1 MNIISF
7 EGIEGS
13 GKSSLI
19 KNLKNY
25 YKNHALDVFF
35 TKEPGGTELGEKIRE
50 ILLDPT
56 SEIDPSSELLLL
68 MADRVH
74 HVKNKINPNLNEN
87 KIVFCDRYI
96 DSTIAYQGGGRDL
109 DDKDI
114 EGMIKMLKL
123 PIPDLTILLDVPV
136 ETGLKRAKERSE
148 LDRFEKEDID
158 FHKKIRQSYL
168 NLQKKYP
175 DRIII
180 FNASIN
186 ENDVFEEVLNYI
198 KSKIDDRD

>member
-1 MNIISF
+1 MFISF

-56 SEIDPSSELLLL
+56 SNIDPSSELFLL

-136 ETGLKRAKERSE
+136 ETGLMRAKERSE

>member
-1 MNIISF
+1 MFISF

-56 SEIDPSSELLLL
+56 SEIDPSSELFLL

-136 ETGLKRAKERSE
+136 ETGLMRAKERSE

-180 FNASIN
+180 FNASMN

-198 KSKIDDRD
+198 KSRIDDRD

>member
-1 MNIISF
+1 MFISF

-19 KNLKNY
+19 KSLKNY

-56 SEIDPSSELLLL
+56 SEIDPSSELFLL

-87 KIVFCDRYI
+87 RIVFCDRYI

-136 ETGLKRAKERSE
+136 ETGLMRAKERSE

-168 NLQKKYP
+168 NLQNKYP

-180 FNASIN
+180 FNASMN
-186 ENDVFEEVLNYI
+186 ENDVFKEVLNYI

>member
-1 MNIISF
+1 MFISF

-25 YKNHALDVFF
+25 YKNHALDVFL

-50 ILLDPT
+50 ILLDPS

-68 MADRVH
+68 MADRVQ

-136 ETGLKRAKERSE
+136 EMGLMRAKERSE

-168 NLQKKYP
+168 NLQKRFP

-180 FNASIN
+180 FNASMN
-186 ENDVFEEVLNYI
+186 ENDVFEEVLNFI
-198 KSKIDDRD
+198 KSKIDD

>member
-1 MNIISF
+1 MFISF

-136 ETGLKRAKERSE
+136 ETGLMRAKERSE

-180 FNASIN
+180 FNASMN
-186 ENDVFEEVLNYI
+186 ENDGFEEVLNYI

>member
-1 MNIISF
+1 MFISF

-56 SEIDPSSELLLL
+56 SEIDPSSELFLL

-136 ETGLKRAKERSE
+136 ETGLMRAKERSE

-168 NLQKKYP
+168 NLQKRYP

-180 FNASIN
+180 FNASMN
-186 ENDVFEEVLNYI
+186 ENDVFKEVLNYI

>member
-1 MNIISF
+1 MFISF

-19 KNLKNY
+19 KSLKNY

-56 SEIDPSSELLLL
+56 SEIDPSSELFLL

-136 ETGLKRAKERSE
+136 ETGLMRAKERSE

-180 FNASIN
+180 FNASMN
-186 ENDVFEEVLNYI
+186 ENDVFKEVLNYI

>member
-1 MNIISF
+1 MFISF

-56 SEIDPSSELLLL
+56 SNIDPSSELFLL

-136 ETGLKRAKERSE
+136 ETGLMRAKERSE

-180 FNASIN
+180 FNASMN

>member
-1 MNIISF
+1 MFISF

-56 SEIDPSSELLLL
+56 SKIDPSSELFLL

-136 ETGLKRAKERSE
+136 EMGLMRAKERSE

-180 FNASIN
+180 FNASMN

>member
-1 MNIISF
+1 MFISF

-180 FNASIN
+180 FNASMN

>member
-1 MNIISF
+1 MFISF

-35 TKEPGGTELGEKIRE
+35 TKEPGGTELGKKIRE

-136 ETGLKRAKERSE
+136 ETGLMRAKERSE

-180 FNASIN
+180 FNASMN

>member
-1 MNIISF
+1 MFISF

-136 ETGLKRAKERSE
+136 ETGLMRAKERSE

-180 FNASIN
+180 FNASMN

>member
-1 MNIISF
+1 MFISF

-56 SEIDPSSELLLL
+56 SEIDPSSELFLL

-136 ETGLKRAKERSE
+136 ETGLMRAKQRSE

-180 FNASIN
+180 FNASMN

>member
-1 MNIISF
+1 MFISF

-56 SEIDPSSELLLL
+56 SKIDPSSELFLL

-114 EGMIKMLKL
+114 ERMIKMLKL

-136 ETGLKRAKERSE
+136 ETGLMRAKERSE

-180 FNASIN
+180 FNASMN

>member
-1 MNIISF
+1 MFISF

-114 EGMIKMLKL
+114 EVMIKMLKL

>member
-1 MNIISF
+1 MFISF

-25 YKNHALDVFF
+25 YENHALDVFF

-56 SEIDPSSELLLL
+56 SKIDPSSELFLL

-136 ETGLKRAKERSE
+136 ETGLMRAKERSE

-180 FNASIN
+180 FNASMN

>member
-1 MNIISF
+1 MFISF

-114 EGMIKMLKL
+114 EVMIKMLKL

-136 ETGLKRAKERSE
+136 ETGLMRAKERSE

>member
-1 MNIISF
+1 MFISF

-25 YKNHALDVFF
+25 YKNHVLDVFF

-56 SEIDPSSELLLL
+56 SEIDPSSELFLL

-136 ETGLKRAKERSE
+136 ETGLMRAKERSE

-180 FNASIN
+180 FNASMN

>member
-1 MNIISF
+1 MFISF

-56 SEIDPSSELLLL
+56 SKIDPSSELFLL

-114 EGMIKMLKL
+114 EGMIKMVKL

-136 ETGLKRAKERSE
+136 ETGLMRAKERSE

-180 FNASIN
+180 FNASMN

>member
-1 MNIISF
+1 MFISF

-136 ETGLKRAKERSE
+136 ETGLMRAKERSE

-180 FNASIN
+180 FNAYNSN
-186 ENDVFEEVLNYI
+186 SCRKLT
-198 KSKIDDRD
+198 K

>member
-1 MNIISF
+1 MFISF

-180 FNASIN
+180 FNASMN

-198 KSKIDDRD
+198 KSKTDDRD

>member
-1 MNIISF
+1 MFISF

-35 TKEPGGTELGEKIRE
+35 TKEPGGTELGKKIRE

-56 SEIDPSSELLLL
+56 SEIDPSSELFLL

-136 ETGLKRAKERSE
+136 ETGLMRAKQRSE

-180 FNASIN
+180 FNASMN

-198 KSKIDDRD
+198 KSRIDDRD

>member
-1 MNIISF
+1 MFISF

-56 SEIDPSSELLLL
+56 SEIDPSSELFLL

-136 ETGLKRAKERSE
+136 ETGLMRAKERSE

-180 FNASIN
+180 FNASMN

>member
-1 MNIISF
+1 MFISF

-136 ETGLKRAKERSE
+136 ETGLMRAKERSE

>member
-1 MNIISF
+1 MFISF

-56 SEIDPSSELLLL
+56 SEIDPSSELFLL

-114 EGMIKMLKL
+114 ERMIKMLKL

-136 ETGLKRAKERSE
+136 ETGLMRAKERSE

-180 FNASIN
+180 FNASMN

>member
-1 MNIISF
+1 MFISF

-136 ETGLKRAKERSE
+136 ETGLMRAKERSE

-180 FNASIN
+180 FNASMN

-198 KSKIDDRD
+198 KSKTDDRD

>member
-1 MNIISF
+1 MFISF

-35 TKEPGGTELGEKIRE
+35 TKEPGGTELGKKIRE

-56 SEIDPSSELLLL
+56 SEIDPSSELFLL

-136 ETGLKRAKERSE
+136 ETGLMRAKQRSE

-180 FNASIN
+180 FNASMN

>member
-1 MNIISF
+1 MFISF

-56 SEIDPSSELLLL
+56 SEIDPSSELFLL
-68 MADRVH
+68 MADRIH

-136 ETGLKRAKERSE
+136 EMGLMRAKERSE

-180 FNASIN
+180 FNASMN

>member
-1 MNIISF
+1 MFISF

-123 PIPDLTILLDVPV
+123 PIPDLTILLDVSV
-136 ETGLKRAKERSE
+136 ETGLMRAKERSE

-180 FNASIN
+180 FNASMN

>member
-1 MNIISF
+1 MFISF

-56 SEIDPSSELLLL
+56 SEIDPSSELFLL

-87 KIVFCDRYI
+87 KIVFCYRYI

-114 EGMIKMLKL
+114 ERMIKMLKL

-136 ETGLKRAKERSE
+136 ETGLMRAKERSE

-180 FNASIN
+180 FNASMN

>member
-1 MNIISF
+1 MFISF

-25 YKNHALDVFF
+25 FKNHALDVFF

-50 ILLDPT
+50 ILLDPR
-56 SEIDPSSELLLL
+56 SKIDPSSELFLL

-136 ETGLKRAKERSE
+136 ETGLMRAKERSE

-180 FNASIN
+180 FNASMN